1 MRAQSIRY
9 WMAPFALTGALFGL
23 LVGCDSGNG
32 TASTTVTTT
41 GALVTGLAQAFCSR
55 QVCCSGSPGASIDAS
70 APADAGTTDAG
81 AAGSVD
87 AAPNICLAD
96 AGAAPAASG
105 GSSCED
111 RASVA
116 FSQQLALVATAVS
129 EGLMVI
135 NAGAAT
141 SCFATYQDLRC
152 SELQST
158 LPDAQA
164 ALAGCGGLF
173 TGNIPFGERC
183 DMSAECIPHYFCLSQ
198 GTGQNVSSLSGSGS
212 LGTCY
217 PYEQSGQACNTS
229 GDCDASQN
237 LVCDPVK
244 LVCVA
249 TTS

>member
-1 MRAQSIRY
+1 
-9 WMAPFALTGALFGL
+9 MAPLALVGF

-32 TASTTVTTT
+32 TPTASLTTT

-55 QVCCSGSPGASIDAS
+55 QVCCSGSAGASIDAS
-70 APADAGTTDAG
+70 APADAGTADAGTTDAG
-81 AAGSVD
+81 SAGAVD
-87 AAPNICLAD
+87 AAPNVCLAE

-135 NAGAAT
+135 NASAAV
-141 SCFATYQDLRC
+141 SCFAAYQDLRC
-152 SELQST
+152 TELQST
-158 LPDAQA
+158 VPDAQA
-164 ALAGCGGLF
+164 AIGNCSGLF

-183 DMSAECIPHYFCLSQ
+183 DMTAECMAHYFCLSQ
-198 GTGQNVSSLSGSGS
+198 GTDQNVSSLSGSGS

-217 PYEQSGQACNTS
+217 PYALATETCNTTS
-229 GDCDASQN
+229 DCDPSAS
-237 LVCDPVK
+237 LICDPVTFR
-244 LVCVA
+244 CVA
-249 TTS
+249 ASS